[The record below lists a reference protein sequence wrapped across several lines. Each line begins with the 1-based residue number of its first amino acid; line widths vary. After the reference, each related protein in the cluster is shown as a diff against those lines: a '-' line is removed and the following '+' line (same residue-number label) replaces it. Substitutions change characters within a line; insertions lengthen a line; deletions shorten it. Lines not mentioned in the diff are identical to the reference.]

1 MRGSR
6 RRLPLAEPARFAAHR
21 LAPWWS
27 RGWLQA
33 LLSLVTACVL
43 LAPAHAQPETEVT
56 QMQLDRN
63 AEGVFLTA
71 QLRFELPPLVLTAL
85 EKGIPMFFVAEATLL
100 RDRWYWTDKR
110 VIENERHQRLAYLPL
125 TRRWRLSVSSEPND
139 TSGLGLNVGLTQHYD
154 SLPEALA
161 ALQRIGRWKIAD
173 GQEIEP
179 DARYWVE
186 LSFRLDLS
194 QLPRPFQIGAVGQ
207 NEWNVA
213 ARRGQRLPA
222 LQAMPEAAP
231 QAAEPSAD
239 ASKPLSDTTPK

>member
-1 MRGSR
+1 MQR
-6 RRLPLAEPARFAAHR
+6 RS
-21 LAPWWS
+21 PW
-27 RGWLQA
+27 GLQA
-33 LLSLVTACVL
+33 LRLLFAACL
-43 LAPAHAQPETEVT
+43 LAINPAHAQPDTEVT

-85 EKGIPMFFVAEATLL
+85 EKGIPMFFVAEATVL

-110 VIENERHQRLAYLPL
+110 VIENERYQRLAYLPL
-125 TRRWRLSVSSEPND
+125 TRRWRLSVSSEPNEV
-139 TSGLGLNVGLTQHYD
+139 SGLGLNVGLTQHYD
-154 SLPEALA
+154 SLVEALG

-173 GQEIEP
+173 GQEIES

-207 NEWNVA
+207 SEWNVS

-222 LQAMPEAAP
+222 QPSAPPEP
-231 QAAEPSAD
+231 AD
-239 ASKPLSDTTPK
+239 ASKPPAEPAR

>member
-1 MRGSR
+1 MRGLR
-6 RRLPLAEPARFAAHR
+6 RRPPVAEPARIAAH
-21 LAPWWS
+21 
-27 RGWLQA
+27 WLTQQQSQGGLLA
-33 LLSLVTACVL
+33 LLL
-43 LAPAHAQPETEVT
+43 LFAVFMLAMTPAHAQPETEVT

-63 AEGVFLTA
+63 GDGVFLTA
-71 QLRFELPPLVLTAL
+71 QLRFDLPPLVLTAL
-85 EKGIPMFFVAEATLL
+85 EKGIPMFFVAEATVL

-139 TSGLGLNVGLTQHYD
+139 ISGLGLSVGLTQHYD
-154 SLPEALA
+154 SLAEALA

-207 NEWNVA
+207 NEWNVS

-222 LQAMPEAAP
+222 QPSAP
-231 QAAEPSAD
+231 LEPGDAPKPLAEPAR
-239 ASKPLSDTTPK
+239 